1 MKVGGWEGWW
11 AGYVSWMGGRL
22 ALVVGSECAALPEL
36 GFVHGL
42 AADLYVRLTTDGGW
56 ESATAHGGPVI
67 DPDAD
72 ELADIVAAAFDAAG
86 ARQASLLV
94 AFIGHGVTTGP
105 EDFYLLAYD
114 SPAVPDSRTALH
126 LTQSIRERL
135 NRSALDGL
143 VVLIDTCE
151 AEQGVQGAARR
162 WTDLLARSAGRV
174 ELLVASDDGPAYN
187 GCFTRT
193 MLATFESGL
202 ATRGENLLPADLVD
216 PIAASCVQQRP
227 QHLSYAMG
235 AESAS
240 PGGDPGLWLL
250 PNQARRRDALTGRP
264 AAGFVDHLTR
274 RLRLTG
280 AIRERLT
287 EIVENGS
294 HRLRA
299 IVGPPAAGKS
309 TVMAMLIRPTIVDSL
324 PIAPEYVTAA
334 VFLTAGSTIEAV
346 AAELSAQLSVRLPGF
361 DKAVCAI
368 RSAAEGS
375 AQSDVFDIEV
385 SRPLSRLASPGTRVT
400 IVLDGLDQP
409 EEGSRNLLVR
419 AIADLTTAAEFT
431 HVRLVIS
438 IRAGTGVE
446 DTADIAHMHRITL
459 SEPTAQDIADILTEY
474 TRPEPARYR
483 SETWVRWIDALLA
496 ETPTTVLSGS
506 RAVGGGWLVARL
518 LIEVDSMVTSAE
530 VAEGIGLDT
539 VVAHR
544 VGDAIAS
551 ADPDI
556 RTALG
561 PLLGVLVAAGV
572 GPVLPIELAEAV
584 LTRFGAE
591 LSTAQIRDLIVGLGV
606 LVTRSRPGDTA
617 EAFGVTHGAL
627 IPGLTK
633 EMTRRGIE
641 LEAVH
646 RGIIAVIED
655 DSATTIAEYARS
667 SAVRHYLAYRDGDAA
682 VQYLTCTA
690 PTVFADNRDLWA
702 AWLPS
707 FVTAL
712 GPDAPA
718 TLTARHTLIV
728 WRARNYDINQQ
739 AGEFLQSL
747 TDYVRE
753 LGAELSPQHQS
764 PELTEDGDLRAI
776 AAEFEQ
782 VLSARVRVLG
792 PADPNTLTTR
802 RELAEC
808 RAKLGDLAGAT
819 TELEQVLAG
828 QLDTLGPDHLETLAT
843 RRALAN
849 YLGATGDPAHAA
861 TELHRVLEDRHRVAG
876 LADTYSEEVLHYE
889 IADWFQRSGNGP
901 AASAILEQLVAEQ
914 TEALGENDDDSLRI
928 RYRVAVLHSENG
940 DIAGAVERM
949 TDLRADY
956 HRLRGAED
964 VMIKIL
970 TTHLQLLENSL
981 G

>member
-1 MKVGGWEGWW
+1 
-11 AGYVSWMGGRL
+11 MGGRL

-42 AADLYVRLTTDGGW
+42 AADLYARLTADGGW
-56 ESATAHGGPVI
+56 ESATTHDGPVI
-67 DPDAD
+67 DPGAS
-72 ELADIVAAAFDAAG
+72 ELADIIAAAFETAA

-94 AFIGHGVTTGP
+94 TFIGHGVTTGP

-114 SPAVPDSRTALH
+114 SPAVPDSRTAVH

-151 AEQGVQGAARR
+151 AEQGVHGAARR

-202 ATRGENLLPADLVD
+202 STRGENLLPADLVD

-250 PNQARRRDALTGRP
+250 PNPARRRDALTGRP

-274 RLRLTG
+274 RLQLTG

-287 EIVENGS
+287 EIVESGS

-309 TVMAMLIRPTIVDSL
+309 TLMAMLIRPTIVDSL

-334 VFLTAGSTIEAV
+334 VFLTAGSFMETV
-346 AAELSAQLSVRLPGF
+346 ATELSAQLSVRLPGF
-361 DKAVCAI
+361 ADAVREA
-368 RSAAEGS
+368 RTLAES
-375 AQSDVFDIEV
+375 SETKPDVFDIEV
-385 SRPLSRLASPGTRVT
+385 GRPIARSASPGTRVT

-409 EEGSRNLLVR
+409 EAGSRTLLIR
-419 AIADLTTAAEFT
+419 AIENLTTAAEFA

-446 DTADIAHMHRITL
+446 DTPELAHMHRITL
-459 SEPTAQDIADILTEY
+459 PEPTARDVADILVGS
-474 TRPEPARYR
+474 TRAKVARYH
-483 SETWVRWIDALLA
+483 SDTWVNWIDALLA
-496 ETPTTVLSGS
+496 ETPTRVFSDS
-506 RAVGGGWLVARL
+506 HAVASGWLVARL
-518 LIEVDSMVTSAE
+518 LIEVDSMVTPAE

-539 VVAHR
+539 VVTHR
-544 VGDAIAS
+544 VGDAITS
-551 ADPDI
+551 ADPEI

-561 PLLGVLVAAGV
+561 PLLGLLVAAGV
-572 GPVLPIELAEAV
+572 GPVLPIELAEAA
-584 LTRFGAE
+584 LTGLGTR
-591 LSTAQIRDLIVGLGV
+591 LSTAQIRDLLVGLGV
-606 LVTRSRPGDTA
+606 LITRGRPGDPA

-627 IPGLTK
+627 LPGLTA

-646 RGIIAVIED
+646 RAIIAVIETA
-655 DSATTIAEYARS
+655 STPAIAAYARD

-682 VQYLTCTA
+682 AHFLARTA
-690 PTVFADNRDLWA
+690 APVFADNRETWA

-718 TLTARHTLIV
+718 TLTARHNLIV

-739 AGEFLQSL
+739 AGGFLQGL
-747 TDYVRE
+747 TDHVVE
-753 LGAELSPQHQS
+753 QGGDLPPQPPS
-764 PELTEDGDLRAI
+764 PELTEDGDLRVI

-782 VLSARVRVLG
+782 VLTARSRVLG
-792 PADPNTLTTR
+792 PAHPDTLVTR

-808 RAKLGDLAGAT
+808 RAELGDLAGAVI
-819 TELEQVLAG
+819 ELEQVRAG

-843 RRALAN
+843 RRTLAN
-849 YLGATGDPAHAA
+849 YAGATGDPAHAA
-861 TELHRVLEDRHRVAG
+861 TELQRVLEDRHRVAG
-876 LADTYSEEVLHYE
+876 LADTHSEEVLHYE
-889 IADWFQRSGNGP
+889 IADWFQRSGDG
-901 AASAILEQLVAEQ
+901 AAAFAVLERLVAEQ
-914 TEALGENDDDSLRI
+914 TAALGENDDDSLRI

-940 DIAGAVERM
+940 DIAGAIERM

-956 HRLRGAED
+956 HRLRDAEH

-970 TTHLQLLENSL
+970 TTHIQLLDNA
-981 G
+981 